1 MGRGSHSLSKR
12 RREAE
17 KQRKKREKRERKR
30 QRQEDSSGVEIAS
43 VEDLQP
49 EAVNAT
55 VEGVLAS
62 GRTVI
67 AGEEQLEPGT
77 SGPPV
82 RLFVGGLSFDTTSDS
97 LRTAFEA
104 AGTVVDATIVH
115 DRDTGDPRGFGF
127 VTMGD
132 RKAASKALKELGGM
146 ELDGRNIRVDVA
158 TER

>member
-1 MGRGSHSLSKR
+1 MGKR

-17 KQRKKREKRERKR
+17 KQRKKKEKAERAR
-30 QRQEDSSGVEIAS
+30 QRRAEGGGVEIAS
-43 VEDLQP
+43 LEDLQP
-49 EAVNAT
+49 AAVNAE
-55 VEGVLAS
+55 VEKVMAN

-67 AGEEQLEPGT
+67 AGEEQLVGGT

-82 RLFVGGLSFDTTSDS
+82 RLFVGGLSFDTTPDD
-97 LRTAFEA
+97 LKELF
-104 AGTVVDATIVH
+104 GTIGIVVDAMVVY

-132 RKAASKALKELGGM
+132 RKLASKAMRELSGH
-146 ELDGRNIRVDVA
+146 ELQGRNIRVDMA

>member
-1 MGRGSHSLSKR
+1 MGRGSHSLGKR

-17 KQRKKREKRERKR
+17 KQRKKREKGERAR
-30 QRQEDSSGVEIAS
+30 QRKADGGGVEIAS

-49 EAVNAT
+49 AAVNAT
-55 VEGVLAS
+55 VESVMES

-67 AGEEQLEPGT
+67 VGEEQGVAS

-82 RLFVGGLSFDTTSDS
+82 RLFVGGLSFDTNAEE
-97 LRTAFEA
+97 LKAAFETV
-104 AGTVVDATIVH
+104 GPVVDALIVH

-132 RKAASKALKELGGM
+132 RKSASKALRELGGS
-146 ELDGRNIRVDVA
+146 ELHGRNIRVDMA